1 HSTTGWPETAQAP
14 QSAARLRPQ
23 PRHVEGDVHALV
35 AADRYVRDV
44 PVRGRV
50 VTLDDGH
57 GTVLDRLDQ
66 LLLRDRRPDLDGRN
80 RDRGE
85 GVRRH
90 HLLDEGLGARVVAS
104 VVADLVE
111 GAAPQQRAAIR
122 VVYDALPG
130 PPLGVAGEE

>member
-1 HSTTGWPETAQAP
+1 RDAAGAIRAQAGPVGGHGDPRAARSRHSTTGWPETAQAP

-90 HLLDEGLGARVVAS
+90 HLLDEGPGARVVA
-104 VVADLVE
+104 
-111 GAAPQQRAAIR
+111 GPI
-122 VVYDALPG
+122 G
-130 PPLGVAGEE
+130 PPG